1 MARNFLANSSGFQ
14 MDFCSN
20 DMLAFTPRENASPF
34 QTTHDEEQVTQGVV
48 NLSCTTLRRESS
60 AERIKSERL
69 AREITRHETQVFRD
83 HDGDDSDDSDEEKES
98 FVDED
103 PNL

>member
-34 QTTHDEEQVTQGVV
+34 QTTHGEEQVTQGVA
-48 NLSCTTLRRESS
+48 NLLSFRRESS

-69 AREITRHETQVFRD
+69 AREITRHETQIFRD
-83 HDGDDSDDSDEEKES
+83 HDSDDSDDSDEQTKRKKVS
-98 FVDED
+98 
-103 PNL
+103 